1 MSEYSGPLCRDQV
14 EDLND
19 AEQPGFYNPVV
30 ILKEWLVAKSRQSVR
45 KIEVEYGERVM
56 KARV

>member
-1 MSEYSGPLCRDQV
+1 MSGSSRRP
-14 EDLND
+14 ND

-30 ILKEWLVAKSRQSVR
+30 ILKEGLMAKSKQSMR
-45 KIEVEYGERVM
+45 KVEVENGERVM